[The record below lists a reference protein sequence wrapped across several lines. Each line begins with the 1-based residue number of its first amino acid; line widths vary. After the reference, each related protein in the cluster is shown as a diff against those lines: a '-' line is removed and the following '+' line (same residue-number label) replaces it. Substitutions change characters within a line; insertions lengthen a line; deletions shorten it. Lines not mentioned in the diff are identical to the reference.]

1 MFKEEEVRSMGR
13 TASGVKG
20 MNLEEG
26 GHIVGVATSL
36 EGENILSVSEKG
48 LAKMTNYKEYR
59 LTKRGSK
66 GVITMRITERTGA
79 LIAIKTVKGDESLLI
94 STDGGTIMKTE
105 IKQISVLGRNSSGV
119 KLITLRD
126 GEAIS
131 SMTLEPN
138 VDKELEKIA
147 EEEPVQPQEDISKA
161 IAEELNV
168 QGDDDD
174 I

>member
-1 MFKEEEVRSMGR
+1 MLVFLKEVMEVLV
-13 TASGVKG
+13 VKG

-79 LIAIKTVKGDESLLI
+79 LIAVRPIDLTSSSLNI
-94 STDGGTIMKTE
+94 
-105 IKQISVLGRNSSGV
+105 Q
-119 KLITLRD
+119 TLP
-126 GEAIS
+126 S
-131 SMTLEPN
+131 
-138 VDKELEKIA
+138 
-147 EEEPVQPQEDISKA
+147 
-161 IAEELNV
+161 
-168 QGDDDD
+168 DDPKM